1 MTYSAEIEQL
11 VALGS
16 KAYALKHYESA
27 TETLGQACEKY
38 SDETGKE
45 DGHLLF
51 LYGRALFQAG
61 VSSSNV
67 LGGGENT
74 GETGGEE
81 TEAPAKSSG
90 AFQFEEA
97 PEEEVEEVEE
107 VEEEAEAAA
116 DVSEGKGKEKAED
129 GDEEEAGEEAGEAGE
144 DEEAPQTDFEV
155 AWEVTDL
162 ARKLFEDELAEE
174 GVSSERVTEIE
185 KQLAEVYDILGEI
198 SLESENFNQAVV
210 DLGRSVELKDKHNEF
225 QSTVMSEA
233 HYKYSLALEFCP
245 EDSANKQKAVE
256 QMILA
261 IDSVKKRIAM
271 TGEKDDDLVSDLE
284 IRLKD
289 LKAIA
294 KGQADFDAK
303 KQAVMEGI
311 LGNSSDDVV
320 KNIMAAAGVGG
331 SGGEKQQ
338 QVNDL
343 SGMAVRK
350 KAPKRVAPVAVEG
363 EQSGSGSGEKKAKV
377 EDKAEEKKE

>member
-1 MTYSAEIEQL
+1 MTYSAEVAQL
-11 VALGS
+11 IALGS

-27 TETLGQACEKY
+27 TETLGQACEKF

-67 LGGGENT
+67 LGGGEST
-74 GETGGEE
+74 GE
-81 TEAPAKSSG
+81 EARSESAAPVKSSG

-97 PEEEVEEVEE
+97 PEDVEE
-107 VEEEAEAAA
+107 VEEE
-116 DVSEGKGKEKAED
+116 VSETEGKGKEKAD
-129 GDEEEAGEEAGEAGE
+129 E
-144 DEEAPQTDFEV
+144 DEDEPEEPLDDPQTDFEV

-162 ARKLFEDELAEE
+162 ARKLFEDELE
-174 GVSSERVTEIE
+174 GDIKDDRKAEIE

-198 SLESENFNQAVV
+198 SLESENFPQAVV
-210 DLGRSVELKDKHNEF
+210 DLGRSVEFKDKHNSFE
-225 QSTVMSEA
+225 STVMSEA
-233 HYKYSLALEFCP
+233 HYKYSLALEFCG
-245 EDSANKQKAVE
+245 DDVSNKQKAVD

-303 KQAVMEGI
+303 KAAVMEGI

-320 KNIMAAAGVGG
+320 KNIMAAAGVE
-331 SGGEKQQ
+331 EKP
-338 QVNDL
+338 VNDL
-343 SGMAVRK
+343 SGLAVRK
-350 KAPKRVAPVAVEG
+350 KAPKRVAPVTEP
-363 EQSGSGSGEKKAKV
+363 GSSGEKKAKV
-377 EDKAEEKKE
+377 EEEEEEKKE

>member
-67 LGGGENT
+67 LGGGENPGETT
-74 GETGGEE
+74 GEEGEV
-81 TEAPAKSSG
+81 PVKSSG

-97 PEEEVEEVEE
+97 PEEVEEVEE
-107 VEEEAEAAA
+107 VEEE
-116 DVSEGKGKEKAED
+116 VSESKGKEKAEE
-129 GDEEEAGEEAGEAGE
+129 GDAGEAEEEGE

-174 GVSSERVTEIE
+174 GVSAERITEIE

-245 EDSANKQKAVE
+245 EDSANKQKAVD

-331 SGGEKQQ
+331 SGEK

-343 SGMAVRK
+343 SGLAVRK
-350 KAPKRVAPVAVEG
+350 KAPKRVAPVAVED
-363 EQSGSGSGEKKAKV
+363 EQSGEKKAKV
-377 EDKAEEKKE
+377 EEKAAEETEEKKE

>member
-1 MTYSAEIEQL
+1 MTTYSAEIEQL
-11 VALGS
+11 IALGS

-45 DGHLLF
+45 DGQLLF

-61 VSSSNV
+61 VSSSAV
-67 LGGGENT
+67 LGGAETT
-74 GETGGEE
+74 GETSDEPA
-81 TEAPAKSSG
+81 EAPAKSSG

-97 PEEEVEEVEE
+97 PEEE
-107 VEEEAEAAA
+107 EAE
-116 DVSEGKGKEKAED
+116 VSEGKGKEKADAE
-129 GDEEEAGEEAGEAGE
+129 DEEEEEE
-144 DEEAPQTDFEV
+144 DGAEQGNEQTDFEV

-162 ARKLFEDELAEE
+162 ARKLFEDEIEGAITAE
-174 GVSSERVTEIE
+174 RHAEIE

-210 DLGRSVELKDKHNEF
+210 DLGRSVELKEKHNDF
-225 QSTVMSEA
+225 HSTVMSEA
-233 HYKYSLALEFCP
+233 HYKYSLALEFCA
-245 EDSANKQKAVE
+245 EDAANKQKAVD

-261 IDSVKKRIAM
+261 IDSVKKRQAM
-271 TGEKDDDLVSDLE
+271 TGEKDEDLVNDLE
-284 IRLKD
+284 IRLTD

-303 KQAVMEGI
+303 KEAVMAGI

-320 KNIMAAAGVGG
+320 KNIMAAAGGQ
-331 SGGEKQQ
+331 GESAK
-338 QVNDL
+338 VNDL

-350 KAPKRVAPVAVEG
+350 KAPKRVAPVSVEG
-363 EQSGSGSGEKKAKV
+363 SEEKKAKV
-377 EDKAEEKKE
+377 EEKEEKKE